1 MSNICGIDRILK
13 TEYNLKHFT
22 TNCRIKDF
30 YDFERDEANAYLWRV
45 NLLNVKENMLHY
57 EEVFGNVFERRES
70 KCRGVIMKH
79 CRKVKGEQQLITFQ
93 MAQQIKTK
101 NINIVPG

>member
-1 MSNICGIDRILK
+1 MSNICDIDRILK

-30 YDFERDEANAYLWRV
+30 YDFERHEANVYLWRV

-57 EEVFGNVFERRES
+57 EDVFSNVFERRES
-70 KCRGVIMKH
+70 KCRGV
-79 CRKVKGEQQLITFQ
+79 
-93 MAQQIKTK
+93 
-101 NINIVPG
+101 